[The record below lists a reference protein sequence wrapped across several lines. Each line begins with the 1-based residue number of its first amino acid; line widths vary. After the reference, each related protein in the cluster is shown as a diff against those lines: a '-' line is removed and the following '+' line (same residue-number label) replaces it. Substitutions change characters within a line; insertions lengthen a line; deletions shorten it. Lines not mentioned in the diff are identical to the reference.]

1 MVMFEELLQM
11 VDKLDNEQLN
21 RLRARIEQRQRKQ
34 GFQMDGLLEI
44 IDDFRQGLS
53 QSDLDEMFEAMNQE
67 YIEPLEADE

>member
-1 MVMFEELLQM
+1 MVMFEQLLQM
-11 VDKLDNEQLN
+11 VDELDDEQLN
-21 RLRARIEQRQRKQ
+21 QLRSRIEQRQQKH

-53 QSDLDEMFEAMNQE
+53 QEELDEMFEAMNQE

>member
-1 MVMFEELLQM
+1 MVMFEQLLQM
-11 VDKLDNEQLN
+11 VDELDNEQLN
-21 RLRARIEQRQRKQ
+21 QLRSRIEQRQQKR

-53 QSDLDEMFEAMNQE
+53 QQELDEMFEAMNQE